1 MKWKIKD
8 ESAVGGGRLQ
18 LDGGDYMRTEEEV
31 EKEIELLKD
40 KVDKLQDQLIDGEI
54 DVEMFSVEIQKLISI
69 KRTLRWVI
77 EDLSTID

>member
-1 MKWKIKD
+1 M
-8 ESAVGGGRLQ
+8 GCL
-18 LDGGDYMRTEEEV
+18 LPYFDGGDCMRTVEEV

-54 DVEMFSVEIQKLISI
+54 DVETFSVEIQKLISI

>member
-1 MKWKIKD
+1 
-8 ESAVGGGRLQ
+8 
-18 LDGGDYMRTEEEV
+18 MRTVEEV

-54 DVEMFSVEIQKLISI
+54 DVETFSVEIQKLISI

>member
-1 MKWKIKD
+1 
-8 ESAVGGGRLQ
+8 
-18 LDGGDYMRTEEEV
+18 MRTVEQV

-40 KVDKLQDQLIDGEI
+40 KVDKLQDHLIDGEI

>member
-1 MKWKIKD
+1 
-8 ESAVGGGRLQ
+8 
-18 LDGGDYMRTEEEV
+18 MRTVEEV

-54 DVEMFSVEIQKLISI
+54 DVEMFSVEVQKLISI

-77 EDLSTID
+77 EDLPTID

>member
-1 MKWKIKD
+1 L
-8 ESAVGGGRLQ
+8 GCLLPY
-18 LDGGDYMRTEEEV
+18 LDGGGYMRTVEQV

-54 DVEMFSVEIQKLISI
+54 DAEMFSVEIQKLISI

>member
-1 MKWKIKD
+1 
-8 ESAVGGGRLQ
+8 
-18 LDGGDYMRTEEEV
+18 MRTVEEV

-54 DVEMFSVEIQKLISI
+54 DVEAFSIEVQKLISI

-77 EDLSTID
+77 K

>member
-1 MKWKIKD
+1 
-8 ESAVGGGRLQ
+8 
-18 LDGGDYMRTEEEV
+18 MRTVEQV

-54 DVEMFSVEIQKLISI
+54 DVETFSVEIQKLISI

>member
-1 MKWKIKD
+1 
-8 ESAVGGGRLQ
+8 
-18 LDGGDYMRTEEEV
+18 MRTVEEV

-40 KVDKLQDQLIDGEI
+40 KVDKLQDQLISGEI

>member
-1 MKWKIKD
+1 
-8 ESAVGGGRLQ
+8 
-18 LDGGDYMRTEEEV
+18 MRTVEQV

-54 DVEMFSVEIQKLISI
+54 DVETFSVEVQKLISI

-77 EDLSTID
+77 EDLPTID

>member
-1 MKWKIKD
+1 
-8 ESAVGGGRLQ
+8 
-18 LDGGDYMRTEEEV
+18 MRTVEQV

>member
-1 MKWKIKD
+1 
-8 ESAVGGGRLQ
+8 
-18 LDGGDYMRTEEEV
+18 MRTVEEV

-54 DVEMFSVEIQKLISI
+54 DVETFSVEVQKLISI

-77 EDLSTID
+77 EDLPYY

>member
-1 MKWKIKD
+1 
-8 ESAVGGGRLQ
+8 
-18 LDGGDYMRTEEEV
+18 MRTVEEV

-54 DVEMFSVEIQKLISI
+54 DVETFSVEVQKLISI

-77 EDLSTID
+77 EDLPYYWLRRSKIRLLLIFRSE

>member
-1 MKWKIKD
+1 
-8 ESAVGGGRLQ
+8 
-18 LDGGDYMRTEEEV
+18 MRTVEEV

-77 EDLSTID
+77 KDIPTID

>member
-1 MKWKIKD
+1 M
-8 ESAVGGGRLQ
+8 GCLLPY
-18 LDGGDYMRTEEEV
+18 LDGGGYMRTVEQV

-54 DVEMFSVEIQKLISI
+54 DVETFSVEIQKLISI

>member
-1 MKWKIKD
+1 
-8 ESAVGGGRLQ
+8 
-18 LDGGDYMRTEEEV
+18 MRTVEEV

-40 KVDKLQDQLIDGEI
+40 KVDKLQDQLTDGEI

-77 EDLSTID
+77 KDLPTID

>member
-1 MKWKIKD
+1 
-8 ESAVGGGRLQ
+8 
-18 LDGGDYMRTEEEV
+18 MRTVEEV

-54 DVEMFSVEIQKLISI
+54 DVETFSVEVQKLISI

-77 EDLSTID
+77 EDLPTID

>member
-1 MKWKIKD
+1 
-8 ESAVGGGRLQ
+8 
-18 LDGGDYMRTEEEV
+18 MRTVEQV

-54 DVEMFSVEIQKLISI
+54 DAEMFSVEIQKLISI

>member
-1 MKWKIKD
+1 M
-8 ESAVGGGRLQ
+8 GCLLPY
-18 LDGGDYMRTEEEV
+18 LDGGDYMRTVEEV

-54 DVEMFSVEIQKLISI
+54 DVETFSVEIQKLISI